1 MEEHEILKT
10 ISVETG
16 LVRTG
21 RGEISRAWLIQKL
34 NELIESD
41 FARVVQILYRV
52 DVNEQKLKK
61 LLQQHPERDAGEIMA
76 DLLIERQNQ
85 KKNNKEGANERGEIP
100 DEEKW

>member
-1 MEEHEILKT
+1 MQEQEVLKS

-16 LVRTG
+16 LVITG
-21 RGEISRAWLIQKL
+21 REELNRAWLVQKL

-52 DVNEQKLKK
+52 DVNEQKLKS
-61 LLQQHPERDAGEIMA
+61 LLQQHTERDAGEIMA

-85 KKNNKEGANERGEIP
+85 KINKKQGGKENGEIP